1 MNKCWFVL
9 CFGGSSS
16 VGWFVSVR
24 ITFLSDSNIM
34 RGFIGAGVDGGGC
47 SNNVGFFLAWRSF
60 ILCLFFSNFCC
71 LAILSFCFNRDDVV
85 VLEDRE
91 NGLGVIG
98 GFVLSFCFNDIFVG
112 VVPCFCFNRR
122 VALAILAARAV
133 LAATFDARVG
143 DVDFFVGDVIL
154 GLGEDEVVDGDSF
167 DRDLSAILAL
177 RAADADCLV
186 EGDVD
191 RGFFRGDV
199 FRGRGPIDMIELH
212 LCNVAT
218 PDQIDIFNR
227 IPGIQRP
234 SPFKAPEK
242 HVAST
247 SLTSIRTEQIM

>member
-1 MNKCWFVL
+1 M
-9 CFGGSSS
+9 
-16 VGWFVSVR
+16 
-24 ITFLSDSNIM
+24 
-34 RGFIGAGVDGGGC
+34 
-47 SNNVGFFLAWRSF
+47 SF
-60 ILCLFFSNFCC
+60 ILCSFFSNFCC
-71 LAILSFCFNRDDVV
+71 LAILSLCFNRDDVV

-91 NGLGVIG
+91 DALGVVG

-112 VVPCFCFNRR
+112 FVPCFCFNRR

-143 DVDFFVGDVIL
+143 DVDFFVGDNVIL

-218 PDQIDIFNR
+218 LIRSTF
-227 IPGIQRP
+227 
-234 SPFKAPEK
+234 FKN
-242 HVAST
+242 S
-247 SLTSIRTEQIM
+247 

>member
-91 NGLGVIG
+91 DALGVVG

-112 VVPCFCFNRR
+112 FVPCFCFNRR

-218 PDQIDIFNR
+218 LIRSTF
-227 IPGIQRP
+227 
-234 SPFKAPEK
+234 FKN
-242 HVAST
+242 S
-247 SLTSIRTEQIM
+247 

>member
-91 NGLGVIG
+91 DALGVVG

-112 VVPCFCFNRR
+112 FVPFFCFNRR

-154 GLGEDEVVDGDSF
+154 GLGEDEVVDGD
-167 DRDLSAILAL
+167 LSAILAL

-212 LCNVAT
+212 RCVAT
-218 PDQIDIFNR
+218 LIR
-227 IPGIQRP
+227 
-234 SPFKAPEK
+234 
-242 HVAST
+242 ST
-247 SLTSIRTEQIM
+247 LLM

>member
-1 MNKCWFVL
+1 
-9 CFGGSSS
+9 
-16 VGWFVSVR
+16 
-24 ITFLSDSNIM
+24 
-34 RGFIGAGVDGGGC
+34 
-47 SNNVGFFLAWRSF
+47 
-60 ILCLFFSNFCC
+60 
-71 LAILSFCFNRDDVV
+71 VV

-91 NGLGVIG
+91 DALGVVG

-112 VVPCFCFNRR
+112 FVPCFCFNRR

-143 DVDFFVGDVIL
+143 DVDFFVGDNVIL
-154 GLGEDEVVDGDSF
+154 GLGEDEVVD

-212 LCNVAT
+212 LAT
-218 PDQIDIFNR
+218 LP
-227 IPGIQRP
+227 P
-234 SPFKAPEK
+234 
-242 HVAST
+242 
-247 SLTSIRTEQIM
+247 

>member
-47 SNNVGFFLAWRSF
+47 SNNVGFFLALMSF

-71 LAILSFCFNRDDVV
+71 LAILSLCFNRDDVV

-91 NGLGVIG
+91 DALGVVG

-112 VVPCFCFNRR
+112 FVPFFCFNRR

-154 GLGEDEVVDGDSF
+154 GLGEDEVVDGD
-167 DRDLSAILAL
+167 RDLSAILAL

-199 FRGRGPIDMIELH
+199 FRGPIDMIELH
-212 LCNVAT
+212 LAT
-218 PDQIDIFNR
+218 LP
-227 IPGIQRP
+227 P
-234 SPFKAPEK
+234 
-242 HVAST
+242 
-247 SLTSIRTEQIM
+247 